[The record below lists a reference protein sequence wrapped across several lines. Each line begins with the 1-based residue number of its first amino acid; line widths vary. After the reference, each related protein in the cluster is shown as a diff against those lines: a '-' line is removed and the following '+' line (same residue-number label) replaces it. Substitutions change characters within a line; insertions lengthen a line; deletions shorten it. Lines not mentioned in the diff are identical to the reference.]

1 MQMDLAHKLH
11 TSLPALVLIFARVSS
26 LDGFSSGQNA
36 IDDGPCLKV
45 VLDRHEL
52 ISVRKLRVRLEHC
65 CLSSDCCAGY
75 REKKYVRLSP
85 WPQSEA
91 ERASLT
97 QGPCVLSLDHWIG
110 FFVPIGWSIKHH
122 IITSQW
128 ASLWRQ
134 NYSPWPSFTRAKN
147 KCVSLFSTL

>member
-11 TSLPALVLIFARVSS
+11 TSLPALVLIFARVSF

-75 REKKYVRLSP
+75 REKKIRAPLALTSIGSRKSQFNARSVCFISRPLNRIFCSNWMVDKTSYNNFTMSFVM
-85 WPQSEA
+85 EA
-91 ERASLT
+91 KLFALT
-97 QGPCVLSLDHWIG
+97 FL
-110 FFVPIGWSIKHH
+110 
-122 IITSQW
+122 
-128 ASLWRQ
+128 
-134 NYSPWPSFTRAKN
+134 YSGK
-147 KCVSLFSTL
+147 K